1 MKKKLIMSIVL
12 LIVLLTLL
20 SLSVYAFITLG
31 KKPIYNDIEVTTI
44 PTIKE
49 EFNAVTS
56 KLLKKYDGTIIYDKN
71 STEIYEITSNE
82 KYILG
87 SSGKLYPD
95 KIKYINNDDN
105 LDNEILKFDRYE
117 IRKDEDKDSNRL
129 YYYYD
134 KLNKK
139 TSGSY
144 NYITPIYYRN
154 KNTPRYLLLNNN
166 NNLELLDIKTHKV
179 ITLNKDISWLPE
191 FSSEIYGY
199 EVITNNEYEIVAT
212 NNQKYGLINSNG
224 EILIDFIYD
233 KIITYKNSLFI
244 AKLNDKYG
252 IIDKNNKTILDFNYD
267 TMSSSGNYI
276 IVSNNDKLS
285 ILNSKYKVIADNI
298 KIDTRMEF
306 KAIYNYEE

>member
-71 STEIYEITSNE
+71 NTEIYEITSNE

-95 KIKYINNDDN
+95 KIKYINNDNN

-129 YYYYD
+129 YYY
-134 KLNKK
+134 
-139 TSGSY
+139 
-144 NYITPIYYRN
+144 
-154 KNTPRYLLLNNN
+154 
-166 NNLELLDIKTHKV
+166 
-179 ITLNKDISWLPE
+179 
-191 FSSEIYGY
+191 
-199 EVITNNEYEIVAT
+199 
-212 NNQKYGLINSNG
+212 
-224 EILIDFIYD
+224 
-233 KIITYKNSLFI
+233 
-244 AKLNDKYG
+244 
-252 IIDKNNKTILDFNYD
+252 
-267 TMSSSGNYI
+267 
-276 IVSNNDKLS
+276 
-285 ILNSKYKVIADNI
+285 
-298 KIDTRMEF
+298 
-306 KAIYNYEE
+306 